1 LLLCVWALRLLFHSL
16 EHKIRT
22 RERERLGDTQHKVVW
37 TVLCRGPIIPGDW
50 AILIISPLKTLQFTQ
65 QRFSLPLASG
75 NKLNEGVER
84 DESEIMFF
92 LCRSMPPPTHF
103 VFNRELISFFWEIF
117 ISLDSDI
124 RYFSRPLSFLFTFI
138 FDEKDVRLVRA
149 SGLMK
154 RKESGR

>member
-1 LLLCVWALRLLFHSL
+1 MFGRSGFLFHSL
-16 EHKIRT
+16 KYKIRT

-37 TVLCRGPIIPGDW
+37 TVLRRGHNGGPHHSRRLGNSNNIAAKD
-50 AILIISPLKTLQFTQ
+50 FTQ

-103 VFNRELISFFWEIF
+103 VFNRELISFLGNFYFFSTRIY
-117 ISLDSDI
+117 
-124 RYFSRPLSFLFTFI
+124 RYFSRPLSFLFLPLFST
-138 FDEKDVRLVRA
+138 
-149 SGLMK
+149 
-154 RKESGR
+154 RKTK